1 MDKPY
6 VIGFK
11 HAAVDQL
18 KRLDRPVVER
28 ILVKL
33 LWLARNVETIP
44 HNALTGQWIGF
55 YRIRIGDYRVIYR
68 LEHDESLI
76 IVDALG
82 HRREIYDD

>member
-11 HAAVDQL
+11 RVTVDQL
-18 KRLDRPVVER
+18 RHLDRPVIER
-28 ILVKL
+28 ILTKL

-44 HNALTGQWIGF
+44 HDALTGQWAGF

-68 LEHDESLI
+68 LEHDEHLI